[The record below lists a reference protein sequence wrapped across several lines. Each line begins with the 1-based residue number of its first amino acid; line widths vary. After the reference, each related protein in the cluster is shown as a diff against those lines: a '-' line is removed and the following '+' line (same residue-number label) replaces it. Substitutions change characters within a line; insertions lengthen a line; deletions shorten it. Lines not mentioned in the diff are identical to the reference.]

1 MESRSHIHVPP
12 SINTCYLCYYV
23 LLLFSSFFLMQLRQQ
38 GRVVQELGVETPG
51 FQSFLSPGLA
61 LGLRI
66 VHSLPPFLILPHC
79 LTFPFT
85 SVSHPQQ
92 GTGHILMVS
101 YDSVYIMRCGFF
113 LDKCFL

>member
-12 SINTCYLCYYV
+12 SINTCCLCYYV

-61 LGLRI
+61 LGLRV
-66 VHSLPPFLILPHC
+66 VHSLPPFLVLPPSSLPHIP
-79 LTFPFT
+79 LHFSFP
-85 SVSHPQQ
+85 SPARDWPHPH
-92 GTGHILMVS
+92 GLI
-101 YDSVYIMRCGFF
+101 
-113 LDKCFL
+113 

>member
-1 MESRSHIHVPP
+1 MESRSYIHVPP

-61 LGLRI
+61 LGLRV
-66 VHSLPPFLILPHC
+66 VHSLPPFLRNLLILPWMC
-79 LTFPFT
+79 FPLE
-85 SVSHPQQ
+85 
-92 GTGHILMVS
+92 ILKLV
-101 YDSVYIMRCGFF
+101 
-113 LDKCFL
+113 